1 MRQYPMEAGSDDEDD
16 GQKDDAADQLAID
29 KTRSKLQAQH
39 AERYKGIQQLDRE
52 LRNQLLKKDIETLA
66 RQVDH
71 VNSTGR
77 QAYRDHVRNLV
88 VQDFRN
94 AELNKV
100 TDILKEVE
108 FAEPF
113 QLHGMFDY
121 RQKNA
126 LERLRTETEVLKEYR
141 AGEYDKKP
149 LPKPKKKKK
158 ALEQ

>member
-1 MRQYPMEAGSDDEDD
+1 MEAGSDDEDD
-16 GQKDDAADQLAID
+16 GPKDDVADQLAID

-94 AELNKV
+94 ASYFFLPGDTSSRFMLATV
-100 TDILKEVE
+100 SRLAS
-108 FAEPF
+108 FACVSRVS
-113 QLHGMFDY
+113 L
-121 RQKNA
+121 
-126 LERLRTETEVLKEYR
+126 
-141 AGEYDKKP
+141 
-149 LPKPKKKKK
+149 
-158 ALEQ
+158 